1 MRIFWLGFVSK
12 VMRRSRN
19 DSTLC
24 GRSKGQR
31 KKYMTNES
39 DSRSDTEVHR
49 VSTTSERVQR
59 VRRNRDRNVATI
71 LAIVAIGLILII
83 LVVWRWKRSS
93 AEAEQ
98 EVTPVVSVKVAK
110 AEKGSIAA
118 QVTAVG
124 TIWPR
129 EKADVG
135 AKISAQI
142 RKMSL
147 LKNKVVHAGEVIAV
161 LESRDL
167 QAQRAEA
174 VAALNEARANERS
187 LVTGTIPK
195 TNAEDQKALS
205 DARAKVNTTRAIYQR
220 RLTLYERG
228 GISKK
233 DLEQSQLD
241 LTTAE
246 DELRLEEQTVALRA
260 RSLNP
265 NDRALAAARTAQ
277 AQQHLATLDAQ
288 LGYATIRSPIT
299 GIVTDQFQYEGEFA
313 SAGGKLVTIADTSSV
328 IVKAPFADTVAAQLK
343 VGDAAKV
350 LPTDTSAEEMNGQI
364 TLLGRSTDPAS
375 RTVEVWVTLG
385 NGDGKLRANG
395 AAQVTVFANSKN
407 DAIIV
412 PASAVTL
419 ETSNANEGTV
429 MVVDAQNVAHETK
442 VTAGVRTPDKMEI
455 VEGLQGGETVVIEG
469 NYALPDGTKVE
480 FGEHKKKEGEEK
492 KDQGEEKKDE
502 K

>member
-1 MRIFWLGFVSK
+1 MSEDPNRIDDEEIDRLLAEQRHARIV
-12 VMRRSRN
+12 RQRN
-19 DSTLC
+19 IVLTVVL
-24 GRSKGQR
+24 
-31 KKYMTNES
+31 
-39 DSRSDTEVHR
+39 
-49 VSTTSERVQR
+49 
-59 VRRNRDRNVATI
+59 VALLVLL
-71 LAIVAIGLILII
+71 LAALIVL
-83 LVVWRWKRSS
+83 RMRSS
-93 AEAEQ
+93 KPEAET
-98 EVTPVVSVKVAK
+98 EVTPTVSVKVAK
-110 AEKGSIAA
+110 AEKGAIAA
-118 QVTAVG
+118 PVTAVG
-124 TIWPR
+124 TISPR

-142 RKMSL
+142 KSMAL
-147 LKNKVVHAGEVIAV
+147 LKNKLVRAGEVIAV

-195 TNAEDQKALS
+195 TNAEDQKALR
-205 DARAKVNTTRAIYQR
+205 DARAKVNNARTIYER
-220 RLTLYERG
+220 RRVLYEKG

-233 DLEQSQLD
+233 DLEASQLD

-246 DELRLEEQTVALRA
+246 DELLLQEQTVALRA

-288 LGYATIRSPIT
+288 LSYATIRSPIT

-328 IVKAPFADTVAAQLK
+328 IVKAPFSDTAIADVKTGDTVT
-343 VGDAAKV
+343 VV
-350 LPTDTSAEEMNGQI
+350 PTDTSAEEMHGQV
-364 TLLGRSTDPAS
+364 TLLSRSSDPTN

-395 AAQVTVFANSKN
+395 AAQVTIAANSKT

-419 ETSNANEGTV
+419 ETSDAAEGTV

-442 VTAGVRTPDKMEI
+442 VTIGIRTPNKIEI
-455 VEGLQGGETVVIEG
+455 VEGLKGGETVVVEG

-480 FGEHKKKEGEEK
+480 PQMNTENTEQKDKEKES
-492 KDQGEEKKDE
+492 DE
-502 K
+502 KEP